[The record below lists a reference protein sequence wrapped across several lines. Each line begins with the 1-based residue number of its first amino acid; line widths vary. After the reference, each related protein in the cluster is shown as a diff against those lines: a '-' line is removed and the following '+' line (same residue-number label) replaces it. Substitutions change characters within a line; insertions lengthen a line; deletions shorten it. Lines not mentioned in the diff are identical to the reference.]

1 MPPKK
6 FGTSNKDSSTEELK
20 GVFNGAK
27 ALKAERRR
35 TSSAK
40 YYEKNPDIREK
51 KRLSNGKEEGRS
63 QSQETAMGPS
73 KAGRYARKVFM
84 LRENTHD
91 VLLLQSQ
98 TTTILFLHL
107 GTAKFIFLRLPSYLQ
122 DGVGSDDGNSR
133 NNIEYTDVD
142 RSFDKED
149 DEAIVAAILASM
161 AARRLDG
168 LSIEYKGQS
177 LPLVL
182 TNRTDKKASS
192 IGNGGTPEGRSA
204 GSTALVQDPSGTA
217 EMMGSPNTDSG
228 VNPVASGSV
237 HTAPFNGWRYV
248 PFGPPPPGAV
258 PPVRKPR
265 PSWMPPVRG
274 MCGSC
279 KNEDKCARDGKDGAG
294 LCERCLYCQMYGYKC
309 WDHTTGVLD
318 DDEEVWC
325 W

>member
-51 KRLSNGKEEGRS
+51 KRLQMAKKRAE
-63 QSQETAMGPS
+63 A
-73 KAGRYARKVFM
+73 KAKKRRWDPPKQADTP
-84 LRENTHD
+84 E
-91 VLLLQSQ
+91 
-98 TTTILFLHL
+98 
-107 GTAKFIFLRLPSYLQ
+107 RLPSYLQ